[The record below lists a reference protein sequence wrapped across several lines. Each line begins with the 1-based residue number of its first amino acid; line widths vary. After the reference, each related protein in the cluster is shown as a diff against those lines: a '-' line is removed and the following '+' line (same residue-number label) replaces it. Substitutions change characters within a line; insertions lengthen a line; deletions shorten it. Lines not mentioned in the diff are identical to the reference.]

1 MMIYAMILAAGESKR
16 MGKPKLIL
24 PFGETTI
31 LGTVINNVLS
41 SKADKILVV
50 LGSDA
55 EKIRKKI
62 ENLSLEITTNPGYQK
77 GMLSSV
83 QWGFK
88 NLPENAKAALVCLGD
103 QPGIS
108 TVVINKVIDVYK
120 RTRKG
125 IVIPVYKKNRG
136 HPVLIDIK
144 YRKDVKNL
152 NPDTGLRELVYNH
165 PEDTVEVK
173 VETPSILHDI
183 DGPDD
188 YRKEL
193 KKKVHLPFS
202 YKN

>member
-1 MMIYAMILAAGESKR
+1 MIYAMILAAGESKR

-152 NPDTGLRELVYNH
+152 NPDIGLRELVYNH

-173 VETPSILHDI
+173 VETPSILNDI
-183 DGPDD
+183 DDPDD

-193 KKKVHLPFS
+193 KNKE
-202 YKN
+202 

>member
-1 MMIYAMILAAGESKR
+1 MIYAMILAAGESKR
-16 MGKPKLIL
+16 MGKPKLML

-31 LGTVINNVLS
+31 LGAVINNVLS

-50 LGSDA
+50 LGSDT

-152 NPDTGLRELVYNH
+152 NPDIGLRELVYNH

-173 VETPSILHDI
+173 VEAPSILHDI
-183 DGPDD
+183 DDPDD

-193 KKKVHLPFS
+193 KNKDRI
-202 YKN
+202 

>member
-152 NPDTGLRELVYNH
+152 NPDIGLRELVYNH

-173 VETPSILHDI
+173 VETPSILYDI
-183 DGPDD
+183 DDPDD

-193 KKKVHLPFS
+193 KNKE
-202 YKN
+202 

>member
-1 MMIYAMILAAGESKR
+1 MIYAMILAAGESKR

-31 LGTVINNVLS
+31 LGAVINNVLS

-88 NLPENAKAALVCLGD
+88 NLSDNAKAALVCLGD

-152 NPDTGLRELVYNH
+152 NPDIGLRELVYNH

-173 VETPSILHDI
+173 VEAPSILHDI
-183 DGPDD
+183 DDPDD

-193 KKKVHLPFS
+193 KNKDRI
-202 YKN
+202 